1 MGDDDTPH
9 TEDGSPPMTESSIR
23 ALIRAELRTILP
35 NPTASTAPTASMAP
49 TTSVVT
55 STSPHSGKPNHKA
68 HVLPL
73 PLARHL
79 PFMQSVSISVISI
92 TVHTHVAG
100 SALGQTR
107 YYLWR
112 RMDGGAVL
120 LSPLSSI
127 TVTHELPT
135 GPSAVAR
142 PECAITT
149 VTHHWPWREMHRDG
163 AISSSPT
170 EG

>member
-1 MGDDDTPH
+1 MSDDDTPH

-23 ALIRAELRTILP
+23 ALIRAELRAILP
-35 NPTASTAPTASMAP
+35 NPTASTAP

-73 PLARHL
+73 SLARHS
-79 PFMQSVSISVISI
+79 PFMQPVSISVISI

-100 SALGQTR
+100 WALGQAR

-112 RMDGGAVL
+112 RMDGGAIL
-120 LSPLSSI
+120 LSPLASI

-135 GPSAVAR
+135 SQSAVA
-142 PECAITT
+142 
-149 VTHHWPWREMHRDG
+149 
-163 AISSSPT
+163 
-170 EG
+170 